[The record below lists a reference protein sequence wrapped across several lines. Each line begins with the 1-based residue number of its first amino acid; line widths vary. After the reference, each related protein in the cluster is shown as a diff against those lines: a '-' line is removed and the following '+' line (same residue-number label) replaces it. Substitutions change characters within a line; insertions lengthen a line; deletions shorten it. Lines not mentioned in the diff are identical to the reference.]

1 MKKNLLMRFRSVRTS
16 IVVSFGVLV
25 VFALLT
31 YFIISLQYTEDT
43 VLDNSTEYTSQL
55 IGQVN
60 NDIDSYISYMENISF
75 IVTHNSDVR
84 DYLFTENLTPERSEE
99 LQERIV
105 TLFQTVSSTRED
117 ITNIA
122 LLPDRRSPMIND
134 GRDTLNP
141 YTETEELEWYQEA
154 LDAGG
159 QAAIS
164 TSHVQNAIS
173 GKYDWVVT
181 LSRSITNNAS
191 PGVHGVFFV
200 DLNYNAISDLCE
212 RISLG
217 DKGYIYILDKD
228 GGIVYHPQQQ
238 LIQVDGFGH
247 IIVNPRLEPFLL
259 GGKIIPRRHEQNG
272 DLLILFPYGLRE
284 RKAVYTGH
292 HDIGNDHVKQSTA
305 VHRVIGLV
313 GVPASGGLI
322 SVLSQ
327 EIADSAIQLFI
338 VLHN

>member
-122 LLPDRRSPMIND
+122 LLPDRRSSKSV
-134 GRDTLNP
+134 
-141 YTETEELEWYQEA
+141 
-154 LDAGG
+154 AGLG
-159 QAAIS
+159 NCHHFNIKR
-164 TSHVQNAIS
+164 H
-173 GKYDWVVT
+173 YD
-181 LSRSITNNAS
+181 R
-191 PGVHGVFFV
+191 
-200 DLNYNAISDLCE
+200 
-212 RISLG
+212 
-217 DKGYIYILDKD
+217 
-228 GGIVYHPQQQ
+228 
-238 LIQVDGFGH
+238 
-247 IIVNPRLEPFLL
+247 
-259 GGKIIPRRHEQNG
+259 
-272 DLLILFPYGLRE
+272 
-284 RKAVYTGH
+284 
-292 HDIGNDHVKQSTA
+292 
-305 VHRVIGLV
+305 
-313 GVPASGGLI
+313 
-322 SVLSQ
+322 
-327 EIADSAIQLFI
+327 
-338 VLHN
+338 